1 MKFVALVSGGK
12 DSCYNIIH
20 CLKQGHKLS
29 AIANLHPST
38 NIQELDSFMF
48 QTVGF
53 DIVEQYTKCMKDIPL
68 FRQPIEKNTSKNTS
82 LNYVETDDD
91 EIEELYTLL
100 SRVKSEIPDIEAVS
114 VGAIFSSYQRTR
126 VENVCNRL
134 NLTALSYLWQRP
146 QKELMDEMCLMS
158 KQSTELTDL
167 QCAKLDARIIKVAAI
182 GLDDSHLGKTLPQIS
197 PIMNK
202 LNNLYDVHICGEG
215 GEFESMVIDAPFFD
229 GGYLE
234 LEDVVRDTE
243 SNNND
248 DGVYSAKL
256 KVNFKER
263 TLPDDYLMNQLAV
276 LPTPALFDN
285 KWQDLL
291 DELNVSE
298 ISTITERSRFP
309 ENGDIVQWNNSIL
322 ETGNLI
328 YISNLR
334 CSDNNETSIEKQT
347 QNIFNQLERILEE
360 HNCSQSQI
368 LSSSLILS
376 DMSYFSKVNTIYNKF
391 FNTSRWGPLPPS
403 RSCIGSNKLGSN
415 TLVQLSVIMNKDH
428 NLKHKKNDKTGKL
441 LTINEDKNGLHV
453 QGRSYWAPCNIG
465 PYSQATWNNKDPNQ
479 LTYISGQIALN
490 PGDMTM
496 IDSNDKTGQCVLSL
510 KHFDT
515 LKQTINAR
523 HQLFMTCYI
532 SNYEM
537 VDIVSNTWR
546 LYCSEMEVKSDY
558 WMDQEEHLLESLII
572 VKVSE
577 LPRDA
582 LCEWGGI
589 VCKEL
594 KVVNDYD
601 FDSDDDEKTEE
612 TLLNFATSIEGL
624 TINEAICR
632 TKISS
637 EGSERIF
644 VTMFCNAEDELSIIL
659 RSLKKN
665 AQITMYFNPTTFKGA
680 KSFYLSEIASRINIC
695 PVDGVFDC
703 FGTEHQFGLHIT
715 TDLTA

>member
-20 CLKQGHKLS
+20 CLKQGHELS

-38 NIQELDSFMF
+38 NVQELDSFMF

-53 DIVEQYTKCMKDIPL
+53 DIVEQYTKCIKDVPL

-100 SRVKSEIPDIEAVS
+100 SKVKNEIPDIEAVS

-134 NLTALSYLWQRP
+134 NLTALSYLWQRS

-158 KQSTELTDL
+158 KQNSELTDP

-182 GLDDSHLGKTLPQIS
+182 GLDDSHLGKTLPQIC

-202 LNNLYDVHICGEG
+202 LNRMYDVHICGEG

-248 DGVYSAKL
+248 DGVYSANL
-256 KVNFKER
+256 KVKFKER
-263 TLPDDYLMNQLAV
+263 KLPNDYLKNQLEI
-276 LPTPALFDN
+276 LPTPALFDD

-291 DELNVSE
+291 DELKISE
-298 ISTITERSRFP
+298 INTIPEGSPFP
-309 ENGDIVQWNNSIL
+309 ESGDIVQWNHTIMKS
-322 ETGNLI
+322 GSLI

-334 CSDNNETSIEKQT
+334 CSDNDKTTIEKQT
-347 QNIFNQLERILEE
+347 QNIFDQLECILEE
-360 HNCSQSQI
+360 YNCCQSQI

-376 DMSYFSKVNTIYNKF
+376 EMSNFSKVNAIYNKF
-391 FNTSRWGPLPPS
+391 VDTSRWGPLPPS

-415 TLVQLSVIMNKDH
+415 TLVQLSVIINSDH
-428 NLKHKKNDKTGKL
+428 NLRHIKKDKTNEL
-441 LTINEDKNGLHV
+441 ITINEDKNGLHV

-490 PGDMTM
+490 PCDMSM
-496 IDSNDKTGQCVLSL
+496 IGSDEKICQAVLSL

-515 LKQTINAR
+515 LKQTINAK
-523 HQLFMTCYI
+523 HQLSMTCYI
-532 SNYEM
+532 SNDEM
-537 VDIVSNTWR
+537 VDIISNTWR

-558 WMDQEEHLLESLII
+558 WLDQEEDLLESLII

-577 LPRDA
+577 LPRNA
-582 LCEWGGI
+582 LCEWGG
-589 VCKEL
+589 VTCKEL

-601 FDSDDDEKTEE
+601 SESDDDEKAED
-612 TLLNFATSIEGL
+612 TLFNFATSIEGL

-632 TKISS
+632 TRVSS
-637 EGSERIF
+637 ESSERIF
-644 VTMFCNAEDELSIIL
+644 VTMFCNTEDELLICL
-659 RSLKKN
+659 KSLKKN
-665 AQITMYFNPTTFKGA
+665 AQMTMYFNPETFKDA
-680 KSFYLSEIASRINIC
+680 KNFYSNEISSRINVC
-695 PVDGVFDC
+695 PVERVFDC
-703 FGTEHQFGLHIT
+703 FGTEHQFGLHII
-715 TDLTA
+715 TDFTA